1 MLKVDI
7 AYRQLNK
14 HGEEIC
20 GDRVEIQE
28 YQGQN
33 YVVMSD
39 GLGSGVKANILS
51 SLTTKIIATMLR
63 EGCSLQEVTETLN
76 QTLPVCKVR
85 DIAYST
91 FTALKIDPLGG
102 VEAAEYDNPKLM
114 WFSNGALKTIP
125 RKEVHYSERM
135 LVSESGFSLSEGD
148 VLIALSDGVV
158 HAGIGRSWN
167 LGWSWER
174 VARYIETVLSKEKNA
189 ADICDNLIDVV
200 NKLYGEEPGDDTTV
214 LIVKYR
220 PLRKL
225 ILMIGPPA
233 DEASDEMVVET
244 FLNSEGVRVVCGGTT
259 SNIVAK
265 KLNKE
270 IEVLIHT
277 GTKDVP
283 AIGSLPG
290 IDLVTEGVLTL
301 SVVVDMLRKRIDPK
315 TIRYA
320 GDGAS
325 QLFRYIHG
333 ADEIHILLGKAI
345 NPAHQ
350 NPKTPSHLGMKFHLI
365 DELEYVTGEL
375 GKKVRVDRF

>member
-14 HGEEIC
+14 FGEEIC
-20 GDRVEIQE
+20 GDRVETQE
-28 YQGQN
+28 SEEQK

-91 FTALKIDPLGG
+91 FTALKVDPQGL

-114 WFSNGALKTIP
+114 WFSNGVLKNIP
-125 RKEVHYSERM
+125 RKEVRYSERM
-135 LVSESGFSLSEGD
+135 LVSESLFSLSKGD
-148 VLIALSDGVV
+148 VLVAMSDGVV

-174 VARYIETVLSKEKNA
+174 VARYIETILEKEKNA
-189 ADICDNLIDVV
+189 ADICDNLVDVV

-214 LIVKYR
+214 LVIKYR
-220 PLRKL
+220 PLQRL
-225 ILMIGPPA
+225 TLMIGPPA
-233 DEASDEMVVET
+233 DAGADEMVVDT
-244 FLNSEGVRVVCGGTT
+244 FLNAEGVKIVCGGTT
-259 SNIVAK
+259 SNIVARR
-265 KLNKE
+265 LNKE

-277 GTKDVP
+277 GTSAVP
-283 AIGSLPG
+283 AIGRLPG

-301 SVVVDMLRKRIDPK
+301 SEVIDMLRKRIDPK
-315 TIRYA
+315 TIRYS

-325 QLFRYIHG
+325 QLIRHIFA

-365 DELEYVTGEL
+365 DELEYVVKEL
-375 GKKVRVDRF
+375 GKTVRVDRF